1 MLNINKKTS
10 IIIGLTIALLGF
22 VIFMNDYFLEK
33 KFNAYDYMN
42 AQFLVLSESE
52 IPDQSEEEEVVE
64 EPVLEAPASDSKPVK
79 TVQTYYIG
87 SLEIPK
93 IGFKRGFLDIDN
105 RDNHVDRNIAVI
117 KTSNYPNVDKGNF
130 IIAGHSG
137 TGAGAFF
144 KNLYHLKEGDI
155 ANVYYHNVKYTYKIT
170 KIYLQDKIGRV
181 AIYRDHSKTTLT
193 LITCTK
199 DNKTKQTI
207 YIAELVSKQ
216 SY

>member
-93 IGFKRGFLDIDN
+93 IGFKRGFLDIEEYSCN
-105 RDNHVDRNIAVI
+105 
-117 KTSNYPNVDKGNF
+117 
-130 IIAGHSG
+130 
-137 TGAGAFF
+137 
-144 KNLYHLKEGDI
+144 
-155 ANVYYHNVKYTYKIT
+155 
-170 KIYLQDKIGRV
+170 
-181 AIYRDHSKTTLT
+181 
-193 LITCTK
+193 
-199 DNKTKQTI
+199 
-207 YIAELVSKQ
+207 
-216 SY
+216 